1 MHFWSTTL
9 GVGFFPGL
17 PVRIPYSPGMEHWW
31 DLFWWAF
38 QIAAMSFL
46 LIFFRKSADRVDSRF
61 AHKTAPPSE
70 RRPKS
75 P

>member
-1 MHFWSTTL
+1 MLPSIL

-38 QIAAMSFL
+38 QIAVMSYL
-46 LIFFRKSADRVDSRF
+46 LIFFRQSADRVDARF
-61 AHKTAPPSE
+61 KQLST
-70 RRPKS
+70 PKRKGR
-75 P
+75 

>member
-1 MHFWSTTL
+1 MYSLSAAL

-38 QIAAMSFL
+38 QIAAMAYL
-46 LIFFRKSADRVDSRF
+46 LIFFRKSADEVDARF
-61 AHKTAPPSE
+61 TKKILALRKHRKKT
-70 RRPKS
+70 
-75 P
+75 